1 MAKKS
6 VTQKELRQMYAARQG
21 RKGGRFLPLSPE
33 MKVGYA
39 KPSVQSTQNTPSDM
53 IGLLEAIRAQRAAM
67 GFGTGELEQLVIGE
81 TSGVR
86 ARINAYIRE
95 NRDQF
100 DVTNPAGAA
109 AYELLQEAASLSEES
124 MKAST
129 ADAKQIYQ
137 KLIFIRKIAQR
148 TRGNQSAI
156 AGELDRI
163 IAPIE
168 VQLKKRTSFAEYVKE
183 KVQDFKKTL
192 PEKIV
197 SQIPVVGGFLGQF
210 VQQRR
215 IALEELE
222 KYSGQLGEKISE
234 RTGRGGL
241 RGGDLGRGER
251 MAGVSSTGGSIGNDS
266 ALRGINSTL
275 GQIYKEVFRIRSMIE
290 NKMIPESDAAE
301 LRARESELEGTKD
314 SAIKNVVSKAT
325 GKDATGKGGFLSNL
339 AANLL
344 GSAFGPALASALGA
358 AGGSLVRFIG
368 PALAAAAGAIST
380 ALLSVG
386 TTLLSALTTLVVP
399 ALVASV
405 GAAIG
410 TGLAWLV
417 NTVIDKLA
425 GTNLS
430 ELMFQSDTWT
440 FGDAFRDR
448 EREAAGKQ
456 IENEQNKMRSSEE
469 YIKAMS
475 ADPRTLPQ
483 LVSEKKLS
491 APQALDILNRYES
504 QYGAGEDTKTI
515 RQRLIKEE
523 RLQKFRENP
532 KAFISASGAALSA
545 ATVANIPSS
554 ITAIQTSQP
563 IENEQNKMRS
573 SEEYIKAMSA
583 NPKTL
588 PQLVSEKKLSAPQ
601 ALDILSRY
609 ESQYGAGE
617 DTKTIRQRLIKE
629 ERLQK
634 FRENPKAFISAS
646 GAALSAATVANI
658 PSSITAI
665 QTSQPTQMNG
675 SVITPAAPNTSL
687 GRMLGEYSAQQDALN
702 LAKQNP
708 ASSGNANG
716 TTVNSAAVHNNISN
730 ITNNYNDDL
739 RIRDNEPTLKQMQ
752 FRTVKPL

>member
-215 IALEELE
+215 IASEELE

-344 GSAFGPALASALGA
+344 GSTLASALGA

-475 ADPRTLPQ
+475 ADPR
-483 LVSEKKLS
+483 
-491 APQALDILNRYES
+491 
-504 QYGAGEDTKTI
+504 
-515 RQRLIKEE
+515 
-523 RLQKFRENP
+523 
-532 KAFISASGAALSA
+532 
-545 ATVANIPSS
+545 
-554 ITAIQTSQP
+554 
-563 IENEQNKMRS
+563 
-573 SEEYIKAMSA
+573 
-583 NPKTL
+583 TL

>member
-1 MAKKS
+1 
-6 VTQKELRQMYAARQG
+6 
-21 RKGGRFLPLSPE
+21 
-33 MKVGYA
+33 
-39 KPSVQSTQNTPSDM
+39 
-53 IGLLEAIRAQRAAM
+53 
-67 GFGTGELEQLVIGE
+67 
-81 TSGVR
+81 
-86 ARINAYIRE
+86 
-95 NRDQF
+95 
-100 DVTNPAGAA
+100 
-109 AYELLQEAASLSEES
+109 
-124 MKAST
+124 
-129 ADAKQIYQ
+129 
-137 KLIFIRKIAQR
+137 
-148 TRGNQSAI
+148 
-156 AGELDRI
+156 
-163 IAPIE
+163 
-168 VQLKKRTSFAEYVKE
+168 VKE

>member
-215 IALEELE
+215 IASEELE

-344 GSAFGPALASALGA
+344 GPALASALGA

-475 ADPRTLPQ
+475 ADPR
-483 LVSEKKLS
+483 
-491 APQALDILNRYES
+491 
-504 QYGAGEDTKTI
+504 
-515 RQRLIKEE
+515 
-523 RLQKFRENP
+523 
-532 KAFISASGAALSA
+532 
-545 ATVANIPSS
+545 
-554 ITAIQTSQP
+554 
-563 IENEQNKMRS
+563 
-573 SEEYIKAMSA
+573 
-583 NPKTL
+583 TL

-752 FRTVKPL
+752 FRTVNPL

>member
-1 MAKKS
+1 
-6 VTQKELRQMYAARQG
+6 
-21 RKGGRFLPLSPE
+21 
-33 MKVGYA
+33 
-39 KPSVQSTQNTPSDM
+39 
-53 IGLLEAIRAQRAAM
+53 
-67 GFGTGELEQLVIGE
+67 
-81 TSGVR
+81 
-86 ARINAYIRE
+86 
-95 NRDQF
+95 
-100 DVTNPAGAA
+100 
-109 AYELLQEAASLSEES
+109 
-124 MKAST
+124 
-129 ADAKQIYQ
+129 
-137 KLIFIRKIAQR
+137 
-148 TRGNQSAI
+148 
-156 AGELDRI
+156 
-163 IAPIE
+163 
-168 VQLKKRTSFAEYVKE
+168 
-183 KVQDFKKTL
+183 
-192 PEKIV
+192 
-197 SQIPVVGGFLGQF
+197 
-210 VQQRR
+210 
-215 IALEELE
+215 
-222 KYSGQLGEKISE
+222 
-234 RTGRGGL
+234 
-241 RGGDLGRGER
+241 

-314 SAIKNVVSKAT
+314 SAIKNVVSKAP

-491 APQALDILNRYES
+491 APQALDIL
-504 QYGAGEDTKTI
+504 
-515 RQRLIKEE
+515 
-523 RLQKFRENP
+523 
-532 KAFISASGAALSA
+532 
-545 ATVANIPSS
+545 
-554 ITAIQTSQP
+554 
-563 IENEQNKMRS
+563 
-573 SEEYIKAMSA
+573 
-583 NPKTL
+583 
-588 PQLVSEKKLSAPQ
+588 
-601 ALDILSRY
+601 SRY